1 MPRSTLFYIE
11 GCRELVDAED
21 VFCLGAVSSEPRSAE
36 PASELVLEFGCMLEL
51 GQGCKVALQVDGEER
66 RWIEDRN
73 IVFFGVR
80 VVGMKEVG
88 FGKRRGTALPATAG
102 VICVA

>member
-1 MPRSTLFYIE
+1 MPRSRLFYIE
-11 GCRELVDAED
+11 EFRALVDTED
-21 VFCLGAVSSEPRSAE
+21 VVCLGAVSSKPRSAE
-36 PASELVLEFGCMLEL
+36 PASKLVLGFGCMLEL
-51 GQGCKVALQVDGEER
+51 GQGCKVAVQVDGEER
-66 RWIEDRN
+66 LWIEDRN
-73 IVFFGVR
+73 IVFFGAR